1 MRYTGCALDF
11 VRFSERAE
19 NFSHNLE
26 TTNKSITT
34 LTTRIDQFQA
44 QLANFNDPKAISQIT
59 EAVKQAGAS
68 TVVVVPITPGS
79 SGNK

>member
-1 MRYTGCALDF
+1 

-19 NFSHNLE
+19 SFSRNLE
-26 TTNKSITT
+26 TTNKSIAT
-34 LTTRIDQFQA
+34 LTTRIDQFRA
-44 QLANFNDPKAISQIT
+44 QLANFNDPKAIGQIT

-79 SGNK
+79 PGNK